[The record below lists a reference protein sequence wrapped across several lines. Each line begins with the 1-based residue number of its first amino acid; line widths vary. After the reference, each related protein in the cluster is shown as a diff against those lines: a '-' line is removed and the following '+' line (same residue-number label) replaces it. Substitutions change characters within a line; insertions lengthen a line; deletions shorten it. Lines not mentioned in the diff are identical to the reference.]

1 MSDVVIAGRGHCCD
15 PFAVLK
21 QEIDMAI
28 TIAMNA
34 RNIAE
39 EALASTGAGASDNNP
54 LPLDDTASPGT
65 AMEWSRSDHV
75 HPNTGLLEPDDVIAG
90 DNIEV
95 TDNGDG
101 TVTIALKADQV
112 RVGNT
117 VLTGNVTI
125 TGNITQNGSAY
136 ETHAEKVYTTNDYVI
151 MREGATGALGSGD
164 YSGFQ
169 VKLYDGSNDGRLVI
183 DNTGTARV
191 GDVGDEQPLMTRDE
205 SADLTDGDSLIW
217 DSANSKAITA
227 AIPSAISTALA
238 GKENTITVTRPANRV
253 HNGTGITISQSS
265 YTKYG
270 KLIIFGIEFATSSPI
285 STGSILLTFDDK
297 PVIDEWL
304 PISSATDDKN
314 YSGRIDTSGNLIA
327 TESFPNGVYCIMR
340 GTYYTNS

>member
-1 MSDVVIAGRGHCCD
+1 MSDVIIAGRGKCCD
-15 PFAVLK
+15 PFSALK
-21 QEIDMAI
+21 EEIDMAV

-54 LPLDDTASPGT
+54 LALADTASPGS

-75 HPNTGLLEPDDVIAG
+75 HPNTGLLEPDDVTAG

-117 VLTGNVTI
+117 ILTGNVTI

-136 ETHAEKVYTTNDYVI
+136 ETHAEQVFTTDDYII
-151 MREGATGALGSGD
+151 MRDSATGALGSGD

-169 VKLYDGSNDGRLVI
+169 VKLYDGTNDGRLVI

-191 GDVGDEQPLMTRDE
+191 GDVGYEQPLLTREE
-205 SADLTDGDSLIW
+205 SDDLTDGAILKW
-217 DSANSKAITA
+217 DAANMKAIDEGTVGTDTKPIKIVNGVATA
-227 AIPSAISTALA
+227 ITNDLVTVNTAQFVTGAKYLTTALH
-238 GKENTITVTRPANRV
+238 GQIPDVNRFDIRFDAC
-253 HNGTGITISQSS
+253 NPNSS
-265 YTKYG
+265 YVAR
-270 KLIIFGIEFATSSPI
+270 LVLMSNND
-285 STGSILLTFDDK
+285 GSIAVALEKWTKTTDAQGNIIAGSFITGTTLGN
-297 PVIDEWL
+297 
-304 PISSATDDKN
+304 IS
-314 YSGRIDTSGNLIA
+314 
-327 TESFPNGVYCIMR
+327 
-340 GTYYTNS
+340 